1 MEIKHNDIEISE
13 TDPFANCKLGRR
25 SYAKVLTSIVDS
37 FTDGFVLAIN
47 NEWGTGKTTFVKMWE
62 QSLKNSGHKTLY
74 FNAWENDFESNPL
87 VAIMSELKSLNPN
100 KNDETYKSLLKKG
113 SLITKSILPLVAKA
127 IASKYIDSDILLDGI
142 EKITESAAD
151 ILEEEIDEYAAKKK
165 GLIEFRSELKKYV
178 ENNNNSQPLIFIV
191 DELDRCN
198 PKYSVEVL
206 EQIKHFFNVPGIVF
220 VLSIDK
226 KQLGNAVR
234 GFYGSDLIN
243 ADEYLRRFI
252 DLEYIL
258 PSPSENLFS
267 EYLYNYF
274 KFDAF
279 FGATQRMSHYE
290 TSSDKDSFL
299 IMASHLFRKNNINL
313 RQQEKLFSYSR
324 VVLNTF
330 NPDQYV
336 FPAVYLILI
345 YIRFFAFD
353 LYKSIR
359 ERNISLQELT
369 IRVEEL
375 FPDEMD
381 RLDSNFYTT
390 TQARL
395 VLFYFNFYKERYRNS
410 QLISFRGTEREE
422 VLVKSNTNNENL
434 SNTIISLYNTRTSD
448 MKLDYLLDRIDL
460 VKELVKI

>member
-279 FGATQRMSHYE
+279 F
-290 TSSDKDSFL
+290 F
-299 IMASHLFRKNNINL
+299 
-313 RQQEKLFSYSR
+313 
-324 VVLNTF
+324 
-330 NPDQYV
+330 
-336 FPAVYLILI
+336 
-345 YIRFFAFD
+345 
-353 LYKSIR
+353 
-359 ERNISLQELT
+359 
-369 IRVEEL
+369 
-375 FPDEMD
+375 
-381 RLDSNFYTT
+381 
-390 TQARL
+390 
-395 VLFYFNFYKERYRNS
+395 
-410 QLISFRGTEREE
+410 
-422 VLVKSNTNNENL
+422 
-434 SNTIISLYNTRTSD
+434 
-448 MKLDYLLDRIDL
+448 
-460 VKELVKI
+460 